1 MGICSISLI
10 HRSLLTAV
18 RRISGRTFAVVRF
31 EELQLDSK
39 FIIKMSRIS
48 RQQTV
53 FCIAFLAVSLV
64 FAENEMLKCGVSQIC
79 IRDPPGCSPDSACKF
94 VAAFSRTDDPEQMRL
109 RLRAQSSAPRPYVAI
124 RFSDTRIPLKSTVIY
139 CSPKDRILRFGYE
152 RDGRV
157 DFASRGISDKM
168 ASVSSSWAKDGMV
181 ECEFDRVIT
190 APKRMLAA
198 QSLTSPLHVQLITG
212 SISSDGF
219 PMSPSAAYTADSAV
233 DFGAVK
239 RLPILKTNGISDKM
253 ASVSSSWAKDGMVE
267 CEFDRVITA
276 PKRMLAAQS
285 LTSPLHVQLI
295 TGSISS
301 DGFPMSPSAAYTADS
316 AVDFGAVKRLPIL
329 KTNAAPEPTK
339 SSTRTTIEEEI
350 SEEQLKSIPEVD
362 ESKVPVEVDGID
374 VDYKKK
380 SKGGTLKSG
389 KKAATTKADKESGSN
404 EKSSSQTGD
413 KTQDKSVTS
422 KKKYLKKII
431 DSEEEEGTKSKKH
444 SSKIKTDA
452 GESAESEND
461 DDILGSSKMDDE
473 KKNKK
478 KKRPFLGSRTSNS
491 SHKSFSLFPGKD
503 GSFDEDDDDISK
515 EDFNST
521 LTGGA
526 GAVAVCLLGAT
537 LPLFLTIF

>member
-1 MGICSISLI
+1 
-10 HRSLLTAV
+10 LLTAV

-157 DFASRGISDKM
+157 DFASR
-168 ASVSSSWAKDGMV
+168 
-181 ECEFDRVIT
+181 
-190 APKRMLAA
+190 
-198 QSLTSPLHVQLITG
+198 
-212 SISSDGF
+212 
-219 PMSPSAAYTADSAV
+219 
-233 DFGAVK
+233 
-239 RLPILKTNGISDKM
+239 GISDKM

-521 LTGGA
+521 KLLRA
-526 GAVAVCLLGAT
+526 GYVFCDYKRA
-537 LPLFLTIF
+537 